1 LTHACPEL
9 YNPSGGQLTDS
20 GKTAILLDK
29 RAAVAH
35 LLIQMVGQNHF
46 TERVRECTDR
56 LAASGVDALGALF
69 DLTSLRL
76 VRFAVAVTRNQ
87 HDAEDAVQTALVRL
101 AGRPQ
106 LLQPAACPWA
116 YLLRMVRNEALVI
129 ARRKQ
134 RCRVTADLT
143 DLVTLCRVDELEREE
158 SYRAV
163 WSALRTLPPEQAEVV
178 VLKIWEDMTFAQ
190 IGQILETSPNTV
202 ASRYQY
208 AMARLTRRLASQQRE
223 VRRD

>member
-1 LTHACPEL
+1 MRASFREL
-9 YNPSGGQLTDS
+9 NKS
-20 GKTAILLDK
+20 LDK
-29 RAAVAH
+29 IAVAAH
-35 LLIQMVGQNHF
+35 PLIQMVGQNQF
-46 TERVRECTDR
+46 AERVQECTDR
-56 LAASGVDALGALF
+56 LTATGVDALGALF

-87 HDAEDAVQTALVRL
+87 HDAEDAVQAALVRL
-101 AGRPQ
+101 ASKPQ
-106 LLQPAACPWA
+106 LLRPVACPWA

-129 ARRKQ
+129 ARRKE
-134 RCRVTADLT
+134 RCRATADLT

-158 SYRAV
+158 SHRAV

-178 VLKIWEDMTFAQ
+178 VLKIWEEMTFAQ

-208 AMARLTRRLASQQRE
+208 AMTRLTRRLAGQRE
-223 VRRD
+223 VQRD